1 MGRTGKVDGFG
12 TRSDSQR
19 SATQRLR
26 RCCVL
31 FAEIAAMVY
40 PSEIDRARF
49 HRCR

>member
-26 RCCVL
+26 MGCVL

-40 PSEIDRARF
+40 PSEIERARF
-49 HRCR
+49 HQCR